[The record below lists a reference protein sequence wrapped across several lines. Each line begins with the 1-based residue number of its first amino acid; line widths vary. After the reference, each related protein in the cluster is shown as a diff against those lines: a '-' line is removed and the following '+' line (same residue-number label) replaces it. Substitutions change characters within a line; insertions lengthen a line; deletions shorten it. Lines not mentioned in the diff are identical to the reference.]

1 MYNLVEIF
9 EQATKDAMAFPTT
22 LPEGKSIIGR
32 GAKIQKFG
40 DKIEILN
47 MGKGGDYFK
56 ECNPDEYQIFLDN
69 GWKAGTIKLSISN
82 CKHKLELIEDKIK
95 TELNTRKNDKHIQNL
110 KSRREAL
117 LQKYANL
124 KIKLNK
130 L

>member
-1 MYNLVEIF
+1 MLWLFLQHY
-9 EQATKDAMAFPTT
+9 
-22 LPEGKSIIGR
+22 R
-32 GAKIQKFG
+32 
-40 DKIEILN
+40 
-47 MGKGGDYFK
+47 K
-56 ECNPDEYQIFLDN
+56 EKALLE
-69 GWKAGTIKLSISN
+69 AGTIKLSISN

>member
-1 MYNLVEIF
+1 MKNNNDVEWI
-9 EQATKDAMAFPTT
+9 
-22 LPEGKSIIGR
+22 
-32 GAKIQKFG
+32 
-40 DKIEILN
+40 
-47 MGKGGDYFK
+47 
-56 ECNPDEYQIFLDN
+56 
-69 GWKAGTIKLSISN
+69 
-82 CKHKLELIEDKIK
+82 LIEDKIK